1 MKDKQDD
8 IQQYLLD
15 ALDAPQQ
22 ADEHLDTLL
31 DSEEGRE
38 AMRDILDLEEA
49 VNRKMGDTPDV
60 EAAWQQFNRKS
71 KKFNFTPLLRFVAAC
86 AAIVVVVLVLM
97 YDNRSSSCQ
106 PIAQTDAKVETQE
119 AESPSLLD
127 KIKNISLLPAR
138 TITVVAK
145 EQKDVT
151 LPDGTTVCMNANST
165 LKYKE
170 NFGTA
175 NRNIQFCGEGYF
187 NVRRN
192 ASLPFIIKTKT
203 VQTKVLGTEFNL
215 RCYDADDVHVTLVK
229 GSVEVAM
236 NSEKVR
242 IAPNQDAYLAEGSV
256 KVQDVNPK
264 DFTSWREGILY
275 FDNASLRTI
284 LQQLGKVYNVNVVC
298 RDKQLLDKHYHF
310 MCSMNDSLDEV
321 LHLLNITS
329 DINVKLRDNAI
340 VIE

>member
-1 MKDKQDD
+1 MKEKQDD
-8 IQQYLLD
+8 ILKILD
-15 ALDAPQQ
+15 ALDDTQRV
-22 ADEHLDTLL
+22 DEHLQTLL

-38 AMRDILDLEEA
+38 AMRNILDLDEA
-49 VNRKMGDTPDV
+49 VNREMGTTPDV
-60 EAAWQQFNRKS
+60 EAAWQQFNKKQRKI
-71 KKFNFTPLLRFVAAC
+71 NLTPVLRYVAAC
-86 AAIVVVVLVLM
+86 AAIVVVVLVMM
-97 YDNRSSSCQ
+97 YDNRSSANQ
-106 PIAQTDAKVETQE
+106 PVVQTVETVETQE
-119 AESPSLLD
+119 AEPPSLLD

-151 LPDGTTVCMNANST
+151 LPDGTTVCMNANSI

-175 NRNIQFCGEGYF
+175 NRNIQFYGEGYF
-187 NVRRN
+187 KVRRN

-215 RCYDADDVHVTLVK
+215 RCYDAEDVHVTLVK

-236 NSEKVR
+236 DSEKVR

-264 DFTSWREGILY
+264 DFTSWREGVLY
-275 FDNASLRTI
+275 FDNATLRTI

-310 MCSMNDSLDEV
+310 MCSMNDSLDEA
-321 LHLLNITS
+321 LHLLNLTS
-329 DINVKLRDNAI
+329 DINVKLHNNAI

>member
-1 MKDKQDD
+1 MKEKQDD
-8 IQQYLLD
+8 ILKILD
-15 ALDAPQQ
+15 ALDDTQRV
-22 ADEHLDTLL
+22 DEHLQTLL

-38 AMRDILDLEEA
+38 VMCDILDLDEA
-49 VNRKMGDTPDV
+49 VNREMGTTPDV
-60 EAAWQQFNRKS
+60 KAAWQ
-71 KKFNFTPLLRFVAAC
+71 KFNKKQRKINLTPVLRYVAAC
-86 AAIVVVVLVLM
+86 AAIVVVVLVMM
-97 YDNRSSSCQ
+97 YDNRSSANQ
-106 PIAQTDAKVETQE
+106 PVVQTVETVETQE
-119 AESPSLLD
+119 AEPPSLLD

-151 LPDGTTVCMNANST
+151 LPDGTTVCMNANSI

-175 NRNIQFCGEGYF
+175 NRNIQFYGEGYF
-187 NVRRN
+187 KVRRN

-215 RCYDADDVHVTLVK
+215 RCYDAEDVHVTLVK

-236 NSEKVR
+236 DSEKVR

-264 DFTSWREGILY
+264 DFTSWREGVLY
-275 FDNASLRTI
+275 FDNATLRTI

-310 MCSMNDSLDEV
+310 MCSVNDSLDEV

>member
-8 IQQYLLD
+8 ILKILD
-15 ALDAPQQ
+15 ALDDTQHV
-22 ADEHLDTLL
+22 DEHLQTLL

-38 AMRDILDLEEA
+38 VMCDILDLDEA
-49 VNRKMGDTPDV
+49 VNREMGTTPDV
-60 EAAWQQFNRKS
+60 EAAWQQFNKKQRKI
-71 KKFNFTPLLRFVAAC
+71 NLTPVLRYVAAC
-86 AAIVVVVLVLM
+86 AAIVVVVLVMM
-97 YDNRSSSCQ
+97 YDNQSSANQ
-106 PIAQTDAKVETQE
+106 PVAQTIETVETQE
-119 AESPSLLD
+119 AEPPSLLD

-151 LPDGTTVCMNANST
+151 LPDGTTVCMNANSI

-175 NRNIQFCGEGYF
+175 NRNIQFYGEGYF
-187 NVRRN
+187 KVRRN

-215 RCYDADDVHVTLVK
+215 RCYDAEDVHVTLVK

-310 MCSMNDSLDEV
+310 MCSVNESLDEA

-340 VIE
+340 IIE

>member
-1 MKDKQDD
+1 MKEKQDD
-8 IQQYLLD
+8 ILKILD
-15 ALDAPQQ
+15 ALDDTQRV
-22 ADEHLDTLL
+22 DEHLQTLL

-38 AMRDILDLEEA
+38 AMRNILDLDEA
-49 VNRKMGDTPDV
+49 VNREMGTTPDV
-60 EAAWQQFNRKS
+60 EAAWQQFNKKQRKI
-71 KKFNFTPLLRFVAAC
+71 NLTPVLRYVAAC
-86 AAIVVVVLVLM
+86 AAIVVVVLVMM
-97 YDNRSSSCQ
+97 YDNRSSANQ
-106 PIAQTDAKVETQE
+106 PVVQTVETVETQE
-119 AESPSLLD
+119 AEPPSLLD

-151 LPDGTTVCMNANST
+151 LPDGTTVCMNANSI

-175 NRNIQFCGEGYF
+175 NRNIQFYGEGYF
-187 NVRRN
+187 KVRRN

-203 VQTKVLGTEFNL
+203 VRTKVLGTEFNL
-215 RCYDADDVHVTLVK
+215 RCYDAEDVHVTLVK

-236 NSEKVR
+236 DSEKVR

-275 FDNASLRTI
+275 FDNATLRTI

-310 MCSMNDSLDEV
+310 MCSVNDSLDEV